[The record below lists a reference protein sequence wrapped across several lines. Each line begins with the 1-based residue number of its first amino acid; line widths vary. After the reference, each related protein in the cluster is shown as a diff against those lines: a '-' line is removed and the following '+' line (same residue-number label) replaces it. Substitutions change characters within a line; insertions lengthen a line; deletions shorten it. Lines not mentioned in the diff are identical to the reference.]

1 MSSSSPLP
9 PFPLFPSSFLSYS
22 PCYPH
27 PPPPPRCVYCCVFFY
42 RLIVV
47 FVFVRTPARVP
58 RCARC
63 SAPAAPEQ
71 QEGAVRDPRALRRRA
86 LARGVSAAAEA
97 AASRPSGAPPAF
109 SRISECPA
117 VLPRL
122 PPGVALA
129 TRRLG
134 RDGAAERRSPRPSRG
149 ATAARRTR
157 SSRAARCPASG
168 RSRRQPFARASTR
181 AVSGAGTARR
191 RRRRWRQ
198 RRRRDGGIF
207 RGSRA
212 AQRRRRRGCTPSGPT
227 AALRRGDAWRCP
239 RRPALARRATTP
251 ATTPPATLAA
261 GDLDGLFPVATRP
274 SRRHATATM
283 TATPRRGRAWWW
295 GGAGC
300 GYGSTFDRF
309 GVQKSGSYLK

>member
-1 MSSSSPLP
+1 MCVLLCVFLQVDCCICFRPYPRARSALR
-9 PFPLFPSSFLSYS
+9 PLFRARRAGAARRRCTRSSRFAAAGPSS
-22 PCYPH
+22 
-27 PPPPPRCVYCCVFFY
+27 R
-42 RLIVV
+42 
-47 FVFVRTPARVP
+47 RVGSGGGCGFP
-58 RCARC
+58 
-63 SAPAAPEQ
+63 
-71 QEGAVRDPRALRRRA
+71 
-86 LARGVSAAAEA
+86 
-97 AASRPSGAPPAF
+97 PSGAPPAF

-212 AQRRRRRGCTPSGPT
+212 AQRRRRRGYTPSGPT

-239 RRPALARRATTP
+239 RRPALARRATTTP

-309 GVQKSGSYLK
+309 GVQKSGSYLNNYLFAFSTRSPQP